1 MDPAFHK
8 EKEYTIEDIYALPD
22 GTRAELI
29 DGQIYSMAPP
39 SRTHQKISGYLYHE
53 IYDYIKQRDGK
64 CEVYAAPF
72 AVFLNNDDQTYLE
85 PDLSVICDT
94 DKLEEKGCMGAPD
107 WVIEIV
113 SKSSKPR
120 DYIKKMFLY
129 HTAGVR
135 EYWIVDP
142 GKNMVSVY
150 GFEANRVEQYDF
162 GEEVPVG
169 IFEEFSILFEL

>member
-1 MDPAFHK
+1 MNPAFHK

-22 GTRAELI
+22 GKRAELI
-29 DGQIYSMAPP
+29 DGQIYSMAHP

-94 DKLEEKGCMGAPD
+94 DSKLIVKHAKISWESRANRLSQRP
-107 WVIEIV
+107 V
-113 SKSSKPR
+113 SKNITPCLNYYNIN
-120 DYIKKMFLY
+120 D
-129 HTAGVR
+129 T
-135 EYWIVDP
+135 P
-142 GKNMVSVY
+142 GY
-150 GFEANRVEQYDF
+150 F
-162 GEEVPVG
+162 
-169 IFEEFSILFEL
+169 